1 MKDHQRYFPVKD
13 KDGKLLPEFI
23 VITDR
28 DSGDG
33 EVIRKGNERV
43 LRARLAD
50 ANFFWDED
58 KKYPFMKGLR
68 IWKVLYFMKI

>member
-13 KDGKLLPEFI
+13 KDGRLLPEFI

-33 EVIRKGNERV
+33 EIIRKGNERV
-43 LRARLAD
+43 LRARTC
-50 ANFFWDED
+50 
-58 KKYPFMKGLR
+58 
-68 IWKVLYFMKI
+68 